1 MQRRLPLFPSLLGA
15 VVLSQ
20 GAQAADE
27 DIFFNELPVVAT
39 VSRLPQ
45 RLADA
50 PTSVT
55 VIDRETLRAMPIR
68 DLNDI
73 LRLVP
78 GFQTYPNTTETGRVV
93 YHGLTDEEF
102 SPRLQVLVDGRSMYS
117 PAFRGGV
124 NWALIPVALEDI
136 ERIEVVRGTN
146 AVSYGSNAFLGVVN
160 IVTTDPSLTRGVSVG
175 VRHGNQ
181 NVRDHSLRVGGRLGE
196 AGDFRLTYQHQ
207 NDDGLSNHWDWVDSY
222 GKQLVDFRGD
232 LALSNIDS
240 LQISLG
246 RVDANNQ
253 RGRLSFTGGQWISN
267 PNNPVRAFD
276 QTSMY
281 AQFRWLRSLSGGGE
295 FSLRYAY
302 TQDEGDEGFDKT
314 KDGMTYRYNP
324 WGTTGQRHEVEFQHV
339 FSLTQFSRLAW
350 GGSWRRDQAKG
361 ETILAGQGWVG
372 RNISRSFV
380 NLEWK
385 PLAYTT
391 FNFGLAGEYDSLAG
405 SNLSPR
411 LSAAYHLNERNTVRF
426 GASRAY
432 RTGSIIDYRGEWWD
446 GAKYQFAGN
455 PNMPSERMDTLEL
468 GYLGDWRDLR
478 MSLDVRVFHEKISGR
493 LLEIDRDDQSNL
505 VPNGMYPVQNIEM
518 KGLEYQFKW
527 QPWQATR
534 LIFNQTFINTQA
546 QYTEEA
552 LANRVSSLW
561 NDRQDLYPVYQ
572 GVHDLA
578 MQAAPKRS
586 TSLFLMQKLPFNL
599 EFSLAGYWQ
608 TASKWSINTA
618 SRAYHRYD
626 VRLAYP
632 FRLPGGQRG
641 ELSCVSQSINGDH
654 AEYKAYG
661 QPHDRVVE
669 RRTWLALRFDI

>member
-1 MQRRLPLFPSLLGA
+1 M
-15 VVLSQ
+15 
-20 GAQAADE
+20 
-27 DIFFNELPVVAT
+27 
-39 VSRLPQ
+39 
-45 RLADA
+45 
-50 PTSVT
+50 
-55 VIDRETLRAMPIR
+55 
-68 DLNDI
+68 
-73 LRLVP
+73 
-78 GFQTYPNTTETGRVV
+78 
-93 YHGLTDEEF
+93 
-102 SPRLQVLVDGRSMYS
+102 
-117 PAFRGGV
+117 
-124 NWALIPVALEDI
+124 
-136 ERIEVVRGTN
+136 
-146 AVSYGSNAFLGVVN
+146 
-160 IVTTDPSLTRGVSVG
+160 
-175 VRHGNQ
+175 
-181 NVRDHSLRVGGRLGE
+181 
-196 AGDFRLTYQHQ
+196 
-207 NDDGLSNHWDWVDSY
+207 DSY

-246 RVDANNQ
+246 RVDASNQ
-253 RGRLSFTGGQWISN
+253 RGRLSFTAGQWISN
-267 PNNPVRAFD
+267 PNNPVRAFE

-493 LLEIDRDDQSNL
+493 LLEIDRDDRSNL